1 MCKRDIKKNVT
12 CKLGDIKTREREI
25 EKGVNQ

>member
-12 CKLGDIKTREREI
+12 CKLRDIQTREREI
-25 EKGVNQ
+25 VKGVN